1 MTVTTTRRGMMAGV
15 AASST
20 LLLGTA
26 RAVAEDGVTPTEI
39 KLGQTVALSGPASAF
54 SSYGRVMTGF
64 FQKINDEGGIN
75 GRKVNFTLLDNAFSP
90 PKALEQTRRLVE
102 DVGVFAEVG
111 TVGTT
116 PNVAV
121 QKYLND
127 KKVPH
132 LYISAGGRRFNDPKN
147 FPYTVP
153 LYPAFEME
161 GAVLGRY
168 VLKTRP
174 NAKIGVLYQNDDF
187 GRDFLRGLKT
197 GLGERVSMIVAEMP
211 HEITDPTVDS
221 QLLKLNSAG
230 VDTLFE
236 FTTPKFAAQAIR
248 KANEIGWRPLQLL
261 ASPASSIE
269 ATLRPAGFEAAKDI
283 VVTTQFSK
291 QAGDPTWDNDKEM
304 NDFKAF
310 MKKYAPNDSPSDFI
324 ALSGYI
330 IAHGIEL
337 ALRRC
342 GPDLTRENVIKQA
355 TSLKDVRLPL
365 FLPGITISNSPEDYS
380 AYSAL
385 QIATFDGTRWV
396 ATGGIVSGR

>member
-1 MTVTTTRRGMMAGV
+1 MSATTMRVLGAAGIG
-15 AASST
+15 AA
-20 LLLGTA
+20 LMLGALTA
-26 RAVAEDGVTPTEI
+26 AAQNAGVTPTEV

-54 SSYGRVMTGF
+54 ASYGRVMTGF

-75 GRKVNFTLLDNAFSP
+75 GRKVTFTLLDNAFSP
-90 PKALEQTRRLVE
+90 PKALEQTRKLVE
-102 DVGVFAEVG
+102 DIGVFAEVG

-132 LYISAGGRRFNDPKN
+132 LFISAGGRRFSDPKN
-147 FPYTVP
+147 FPYTIP

-168 VLKTRP
+168 VLQTRP
-174 NAKIGVLYQNDDF
+174 TAKIGVLYQNDDF

-197 GLGERVSMIVAEMP
+197 TLGEKATMIVAEVP
-211 HEITDPTVDS
+211 HEITDPTIDS
-221 QLLKLNSAG
+221 QLLKLNAAG

-248 KANEIGWRPLQLL
+248 KAHEIGWKPLQLL

-269 ATLRPAGFEAAKDI
+269 ATLKPAGFEAAKDV

-291 QAGDPTWDNDKEM
+291 QVGDPTWDNDKDM
-304 NDFKAF
+304 NDYKAF
-310 MKKYAPNDSPSDFI
+310 MKKYVSGDSPSDFI

-342 GPDLTRENVIKQA
+342 GNDLTRENFVKQA
-355 TSLKDVRLPL
+355 TSLKNVTLPL
-365 FLPGITISNSPEDYS
+365 LLPGITVNNSPEDYS

-385 QIATFDGTRWV
+385 QVAKFDGMRYV
-396 ATGGIVSGR
+396 PSGATVSGG

>member
-1 MTVTTTRRGMMAGV
+1 MSAKTLRVLRTAGAG
-15 AASST
+15 AA
-20 LLLGTA
+20 LMLGVWTA
-26 RAVAEDGVTPTEI
+26 SAQESGVSPTEM

-54 SSYGRVMTGF
+54 ASYGRVMAGF
-64 FQKINDEGGIN
+64 FQKINDEGGVN
-75 GRKVNFTLLDNAFSP
+75 GRKITFTLLDNAFSP
-90 PKALEQTRRLVE
+90 PKALEQTRKLVE
-102 DVGVFAEVG
+102 DIGVFAEVG

-132 LYISAGGRRFNDPKN
+132 LFISAGGRRFNDAKN
-147 FPYTVP
+147 FPYTIP

-168 VLKTRP
+168 VLQTRP

-187 GRDFLRGLKT
+187 GRDFLRGLKSA
-197 GLGERVSMIVAEMP
+197 LGEKASMIVGEAP
-211 HEITDPTVDS
+211 HEISDPTIDS
-221 QLLKLNSAG
+221 QLLKLNAAG

-248 KANEIGWRPLQLL
+248 KAHEIGWKPLQLL

-269 ATLRPAGFEAAKDI
+269 ATLKPAGFEAAKDV

-291 QAGDPTWDNDKEM
+291 QAGDPTWDNDKDM
-304 NDFKAF
+304 IDYKAF
-310 MKKYAPNDSPSDFI
+310 MKKYVSGDSPSDFI

-342 GPDLTRENVIKQA
+342 GNDLTRENFVKQA
-355 TSLKDVRLPL
+355 TSLKNVTLPL
-365 FLPGITISNSPEDYS
+365 LLPGITISNSPEDYS
-380 AYSAL
+380 AYSSL
-385 QIATFDGTRWV
+385 QVAKFDGTRYV
-396 ATGGIVSGR
+396 PSGRIVSGR